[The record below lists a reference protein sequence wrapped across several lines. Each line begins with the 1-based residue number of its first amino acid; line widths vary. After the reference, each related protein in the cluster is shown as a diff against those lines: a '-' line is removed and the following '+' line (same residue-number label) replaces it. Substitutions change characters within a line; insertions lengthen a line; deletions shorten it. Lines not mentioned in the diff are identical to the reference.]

1 MDVKPLGMESD
12 TLAKIVRERWSCRG
26 FRPDP
31 VPHDTIEQIVE
42 IARATPSWCNTQP
55 WHLHITEGVETERF
69 RAALR
74 AHVGSQ
80 FSEQPD
86 LPFPAA
92 YVGPYLERR
101 RTSGWQL
108 YDSLGIA
115 KGDCTASGAQMLKNF
130 DLFGAPHVAVVTTDA
145 QLGLYAVHSRVF
157 RTTGGPPG
165 TARHIVRLPR
175 RSASGQQL
183 PHRTAEH
190 RRDGHLARVRL
201 TRSQHRLVRFVPDWP
216 HVAPA
221 STARHHAMHP
231 WSPQDASP

>member
-1 MDVKPLGMESD
+1 MDVKPVGMESD

-31 VPHDTIEQIVE
+31 VPHDTIEQIVD

-55 WHLHITEGVETERF
+55 WHLHITEGAETERF

-74 AHVGSQ
+74 THVGSQ

-115 KGDCTASGAQMLKNF
+115 KGDRAASGAQMLKNF
-130 DLFGAPHVAVVTTDA
+130 HLFGAPHVAVVTTDA
-145 QLGLYAVHSRVF
+145 QLGLYGAVDCGLLVQTFLLAASSMGVATVPQAAIASQSPFIRKYFGLAEDRLVLLGISFGYPDEAHPANSYR
-157 RTTGGPPG
+157 
-165 TARHIVRLPR
+165 TARQSV
-175 RSASGQQL
+175 
-183 PHRTAEH
+183 AEM
-190 RRDGHLARVRL
+190 V
-201 TRSQHRLVRFVPDWP
+201 SW
-216 HVAPA
+216 HV
-221 STARHHAMHP
+221 S
-231 WSPQDASP
+231 D